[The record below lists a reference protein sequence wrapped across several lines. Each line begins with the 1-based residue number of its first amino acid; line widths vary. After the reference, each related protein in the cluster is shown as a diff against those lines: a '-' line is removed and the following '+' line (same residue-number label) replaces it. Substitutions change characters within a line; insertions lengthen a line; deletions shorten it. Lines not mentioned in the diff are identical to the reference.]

1 MIHHPLFD
9 LSEFAHRSLGLCSV
23 DPISLTGL
31 ALAGLGGA
39 AASGLIGGGSAP
51 TPQAPAAQAAPAQN
65 PTGTKPKAVSNT
77 PSFVGSSAAPEQ
89 RGFGTNT
96 LLGQ

>member
-1 MIHHPLFD
+1 MIHHDFIDPC
-9 LSEFAHRSLGLCSV
+9 LCTI
-23 DPISLTGL
+23 DPITLTGL
-31 ALAGLGGA
+31 AIGALAGGGA
-39 AASGLIGGGSAP
+39 ALASSGGGGSGGGSAP
-51 TPQAPAAQAAPAQN
+51 TAEAPPAQAAPASN
-65 PTGTKPKAVSNT
+65 PTGNKPRVQSTT

>member
-1 MIHHPLFD
+1 MIIGRFD
-9 LSEFAHRSLGLCSV
+9 FTPCLRSLLGCSV
-23 DPISLTGL
+23 DPITLTGL

-39 AASGLIGGGSAP
+39 AAGGLMSGSAP
-51 TPQAPAAQAAPAQN
+51 KPEAPAAQAAPATN
-65 PTGTKPKAVSNT
+65 PTTTKPKVQSQT
-77 PSFVGSSAAPEQ
+77 PSFVGSNAAPEQ